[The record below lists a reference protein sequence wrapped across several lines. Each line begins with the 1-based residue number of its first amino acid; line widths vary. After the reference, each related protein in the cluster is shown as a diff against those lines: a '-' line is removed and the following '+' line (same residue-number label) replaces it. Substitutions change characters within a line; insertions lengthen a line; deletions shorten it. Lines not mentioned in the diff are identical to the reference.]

1 MYWFLWQTLMLM
13 LLAFFL
19 GASLA
24 CLLKRLMAP
33 AVRTAMPIDIRP
45 PLPAAADATRH
56 APPPDAG
63 LRRVNP
69 LPNLPPR
76 PPMPAPAAMPIG
88 THVNRFERALAGSQA
103 EPPRPAPQPMPAPV
117 PRPAAPPPAARA
129 EVRAEIPAQRPIPV
143 APQPPLVPAAPVAP
157 PPAAA
162 GPAPIVVQ
170 PKPVIAAAAI
180 AASKSA
186 APVAPPPA
194 VAGPAPIVVQPKP
207 VFAAATV
214 AATTSTVLT
223 AAAGAYQ
230 AAKPAVAA
238 ADDLKRIRAIDASIE
253 AALHKLGITQYR
265 QIAGWMK
272 PDIGKVATALGL
284 SPGRI
289 EHENWIE
296 QAQILSSGGE
306 TAFSRQR
313 QALQTGAPV
322 LTQALRPAQPPP
334 QAAAPVTALP
344 SSVSAAGSAAAV
356 AGAAAAAAAASAV
369 RSAVGSTTAAGTA
382 VGPPMAGPHVSERAA
397 FANRQT
403 PTPPRVE
410 QPRAAPTAPAA
421 SPPPAP
427 APAAMSGRD
436 NLQRISSISAELER
450 QLNAQGISRYAH
462 IAGWSRD
469 DIGRFDRLLGSDGRI
484 SRENWIEQAQI
495 LGKGGDTAF
504 SREFDRRTR
513 PGSPASVLPSSAQ
526 SISTPTPRID
536 IASLPSVKSDA
547 YRPRVDAAT
556 AAAAAAAAA
565 IGGFRPSRATE
576 VDDLKRIRGIGVL
589 IEKKLNS
596 IGVVSYE
603 QIAQWGNEDIDR
615 VSQMLDFKGRI
626 ERENWV
632 EQSRILAAGGDT
644 EFSRRVDR
652 GEVETSKRV

>member
-1 MYWFLWQTLMLM
+1 MNWFLWQTLMLM

-19 GASLA
+19 GAALA
-24 CLLKRLMAP
+24 CLLKRLFAP
-33 AVRTAMPIDIRP
+33 AERTATPIDVRS
-45 PLPAAADATRH
+45 PLPASAYQTHH
-56 APPPDAG
+56 APAAG
-63 LRRVNP
+63 VGSRSVDP

-76 PPMPAPAAMPIG
+76 PPMPAPAAANAG
-88 THVNRFERALAGSQA
+88 TTVNRFERALAGSQS

-117 PRPAAPPPAARA
+117 ARPAMAPPAPAARA
-129 EVRAEIPAQRPIPV
+129 DMRVETPIPTPIQRPV
-143 APQPPLVPAAPVAP
+143 AAPPSPTQATPVAP

-162 GPAPIVVQ
+162 GPAPILSQ
-170 PKPVIAAAAI
+170 PKPVAAAA
-180 AASKSA
+180 AA
-186 APVAPPPA
+186 V
-194 VAGPAPIVVQPKP
+194 
-207 VFAAATV
+207 T
-214 AATTSTVLT
+214 ATTAAIAT
-223 AAAGAYQ
+223 AAASAYQ
-230 AAKPAVAA
+230 SVKPTSGA

-253 AALHKLGITQYR
+253 AALNKVGITQYR

-272 PDIGKVATALGL
+272 PDIAKAATALGL
-284 SPGRI
+284 NPGRI

-313 QALQTGAPV
+313 GSQSQQTGTPV
-322 LTQALRPAQPPP
+322 LTQAWRPAQPSPVASPP
-334 QAAAPVTALP
+334 SMPAATTLP
-344 SSVSAAGSAAAV
+344 SSISAAGSAAAV
-356 AGAAAAAAAASAV
+356 AGAAAAASAASAV
-369 RSAVGSTTAAGTA
+369 RAAVASTITAGT
-382 VGPPMAGPHVSERAA
+382 VSTSPRVEERAA

-403 PTPPRVE
+403 LATPPVE
-410 QPRAAPTAPAA
+410 PARAAPVQPAA
-421 SPPPAP
+421 TPIR
-427 APAAMSGRD
+427 PAAAPSERD
-436 NLQRISSISAELER
+436 SLQRISGISQELER
-450 QLNAQGISRYAH
+450 LLNAQGVSRYSH
-462 IAGWSRD
+462 VAGWSRD
-469 DIGRFDRLLGSDGRI
+469 DIGRFDRLLGSEGRI

-495 LGKGGDTAF
+495 LGRGGNTAF
-504 SREFDRRTR
+504 SSDFDRRSR
-513 PGSPASVLPSSAQ
+513 PASPASVLPASAQ
-526 SISTPTPRID
+526 AISTPAPRVD

-565 IGGFRPSRATE
+565 TGGFRPSRAAE

-596 IGVVSYE
+596 IGVVTYE

-632 EQSRILAAGGDT
+632 EQARILSAGGDT